1 LLSIVLVFVGLGLP
15 LPAKA
20 HRLDE
25 YLQAARFSVARN
37 GLNFEIDLTPGSAVA
52 SRIFSLID
60 TNKDGRISEAEGS
73 AYAEQLRRSI
83 ELSID
88 SMPVSLIDTNKD
100 GRISEAEGS
109 AYAEQLRRSI
119 ELSID
124 GMPVP
129 LKLIPG
135 VFPELAEMNDGTG
148 MIRLHGTAEFTALAA
163 GRHAL
168 YYRNTHEPNISVY
181 LSNALIPTDTQVE
194 ITAQHRDN
202 AQDELIIDYRVAPD
216 SHSPSLW
223 WLLVAAPVVGV
234 GAGFMSASFK
244 LKQKIRAGAT
254 VSGEE
259 STDSAQRC

>member
-1 LLSIVLVFVGLGLP
+1 MRPRLLSIVLVFAGLGLP

-37 GLNFEIDLTPGSAVA
+37 GLNFEIDLTPGVAVA

-60 TNKDGRISEAEGS
+60 TNKDGRISEE
-73 AYAEQLRRSI
+73 
-83 ELSID
+83 
-88 SMPVSLIDTNKD
+88 
-100 GRISEAEGS
+100 EGS

-148 MIRLHGTAEFTALAA
+148 MIRLHGTAEFTAVAA

-181 LSNALIPTDTQVE
+181 LSNALIPTDKQVE

-254 VSGEE
+254 VSGEQ